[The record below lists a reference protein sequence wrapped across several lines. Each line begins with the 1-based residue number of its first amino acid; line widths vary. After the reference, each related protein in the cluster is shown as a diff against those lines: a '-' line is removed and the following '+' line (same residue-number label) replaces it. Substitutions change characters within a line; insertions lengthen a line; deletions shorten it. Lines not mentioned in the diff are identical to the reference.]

1 MRYHQAPLTD
11 SELMALYKFTCCA
24 LYQSSEWSGSPEQA
38 PRLVKLIQQLQQAL
52 AQDVLT
58 VGTSPLGRD
67 VMALSITLTITSS
80 PPDNTAVLAQRIA
93 DDMAHLH
100 HRLGDGVSDE
110 LGISISYLVEQFAL
124 LAAAYRSPEEKE
136 KHP

>member
-1 MRYHQAPLTD
+1 
-11 SELMALYKFTCCA
+11 
-24 LYQSSEWSGSPEQA
+24 
-38 PRLVKLIQQLQQAL
+38 
-52 AQDVLT
+52 
-58 VGTSPLGRD
+58 
-67 VMALSITLTITSS
+67 MALSITLTITSS

-124 LAAAYRSPEEKE
+124 LAVAYRSPEEKE

>member
-1 MRYHQAPLTD
+1 MD
-11 SELMALYKFTCCA
+11 
-24 LYQSSEWSGSPEQA
+24 
-38 PRLVKLIQQLQQAL
+38 L
-52 AQDVLT
+52 A
-58 VGTSPLGRD
+58 
-67 VMALSITLTITSS
+67 ITLTITSS
-80 PPDNTAVLAQRIA
+80 APSSTAHLAQRIS

-124 LAAAYRSPEEKE
+124 LSAAYRAPAERE

>member
-1 MRYHQAPLTD
+1 MN
-11 SELMALYKFTCCA
+11 
-24 LYQSSEWSGSPEQA
+24 
-38 PRLVKLIQQLQQAL
+38 
-52 AQDVLT
+52 
-58 VGTSPLGRD
+58 
-67 VMALSITLTITSS
+67 LSITLTMTTA
-80 PPDNTAVLAQRIA
+80 PPDGTAQIAQRIA

-124 LAAAYRSPEEKE
+124 LAAAYRLPAERE